1 MSDCI
6 IKQELN
12 DELMLY
18 QTDCEKVHVLN
29 PTAKEIYSL
38 YQDGKSITD
47 ILTMMQHR
55 YDIQDVQ
62 QLRDDIENCIHQL
75 KLQNIL

>member
-18 QTDCEKVHVLN
+18 QTDCETVHVLN
-29 PTAKEIYSL
+29 PTARKIYDL
-38 YQDGKSITD
+38 YQDGHSITD
-47 ILTMMQHR
+47 ILAIMQSKF
-55 YDIQDVQ
+55 DIQDTQ
-62 QLRDDIENCIHQL
+62 QLRDDIHRCISQL
-75 KLQNIL
+75 KAQKIL

>member
-29 PTAKEIYSL
+29 PTAREIYEL

-47 ILTMMQHR
+47 IFEIMQNKF
-55 YDIQDVQ
+55 DIQNAQ
-62 QLRDDIENCIHQL
+62 ELKNDIHHCIDQL
-75 KLQNIL
+75 KSQKIL

>member
-1 MSDCI
+1 MSEQM

-29 PTAKEIYSL
+29 PTAREIFEL
-38 YQDGKSITD
+38 YQNGNSITD
-47 ILTMMQHR
+47 ILTKMRHK
-55 YDIQDVQ
+55 YDIQDIPK
-62 QLRDDIENCIHQL
+62 LKNDIENCVKNL
-75 KLQNIL
+75 KEQKIL

>member
-29 PTAKEIYSL
+29 PTAKEIYDL
-38 YQDGKSITD
+38 YQGGKSITD
-47 ILTMMQHR
+47 ILTIMR
-55 YDIQDVQ
+55 NKFDIQDSQ
-62 QLRDDIENCIHQL
+62 KLSNDIENCIMQL
-75 KLQNIL
+75 KDQKIL

>member
-29 PTAKEIYSL
+29 PTAREIYNL
-38 YQDGKSITD
+38 YQDGKHITD
-47 ILTMMQHR
+47 ILMIMQSKF
-55 YDIQDVQ
+55 DVQ
-62 QLRDDIENCIHQL
+62 NTQQLKDDIHCCISQL
-75 KLQNIL
+75 KAQKIL

>member
-1 MSDCI
+1 MSDSI

-29 PTAKEIYSL
+29 PTARKIYDL
-38 YQDGKSITD
+38 YQEGKSLPEIV
-47 ILTMMQHR
+47 TMMQDTF
-55 YDIQDVQ
+55 DIQDIQ
-62 QLRDDIENCIHQL
+62 KLSDDIQKCMTQL
-75 KLQNIL
+75 KDEQIL

>member
-12 DELMLY
+12 DELMVY
-18 QTDCEKVHVLN
+18 QTDSEKVHVLN
-29 PTAKEIYSL
+29 PTAKEIYCL

-47 ILTMMQHR
+47 ILTIMQR
-55 YDIQDVQ
+55 RFDIQDEQ
-62 QLRDDIENCIHQL
+62 QLSDDIKNCIMQF
-75 KLQNIL
+75 KEQKIL